1 MGGQSGLRFLGGYWF
16 LQKKCPCAVPPG
28 LRCEFLEFGFPT
40 LKRGATLRLRR
51 GGEEI
56 TFAALNRAHGRF
68 LDISARVNSCLDTN
82 QLVNGVPTR
91 P

>member
-40 LKRGATLRLRR
+40 LKRGANLHCAYGAVARRLLLQRSIEPMVVFWIFR
-51 GGEEI
+51 HE
-56 TFAALNRAHGRF
+56 
-68 LDISARVNSCLDTN
+68 
-82 QLVNGVPTR
+82 
-91 P
+91 